1 MPINSRKRFEDP
13 IEKRMLPPEIIQIQ
27 QAVNALSLATKSKIQ
42 PLLNNLIELVM
53 QTRIK
58 NEWLDRTLIQA
69 ELDIKYLIFDLWATR
84 NERDSAQQEL
94 DDD

>member
-69 ELDIKYLIFDLWATR
+69 ELDIKYLIFDLWATL